1 MELFFLIL
9 KVFVLAV
16 AYAFV
21 ICAVCLVA
29 SMAYY
34 AYLEM
39 KEAEKDD

>member
-16 AYAFV
+16 AYAFA